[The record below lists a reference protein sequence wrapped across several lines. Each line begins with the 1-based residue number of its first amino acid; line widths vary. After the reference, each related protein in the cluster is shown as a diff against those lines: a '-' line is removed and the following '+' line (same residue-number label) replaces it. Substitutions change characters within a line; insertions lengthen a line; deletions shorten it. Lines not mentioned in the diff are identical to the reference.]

1 MKTDIEKG
9 CGKRTRKI
17 KSKGIALCHKLQGYG
32 ANNRPVSLLMK
43 SELSPDQLT
52 KDVIKALRQVTLE
65 ISFEE
70 YLRRFFDMW
79 SCDAETLAFLLGFK
93 TEWEEYL
100 ENCEPENVDNYR
112 EFMEDRLSYITL
124 LKAAN
129 DGKTDFTLEEEYEL
143 IKAQQQFEKALKMQ
157 PEEKDLDKAGN
168 QPAAEPAAEPEKVP
182 AEPAQQDPAKPE
194 TEPAAEPATQ
204 PDPVDHD
211 PEEQHEA
218 VDVTKSQ
225 EYIDLL
231 KRCEEMEARVA
242 KADEII
248 KAAVE
253 VRRKEAEDLLKS
265 FAFINDEQV
274 ASLIDFAMDES
285 NAAVIEA
292 MKAANQMIAEAKAE
306 TVKAREEFG
315 LQEEV
320 GTDAAPEVN
329 DLVKS
334 AEDII
339 KENVSAALAARK
351 NVEE

>member
-1 MKTDIEKG
+1 MSTNIDKA
-9 CGKRTRKI
+9 CGKRTKKI

-52 KDVIKALRQVTLE
+52 EDVIKALRQVTLE

-79 SCDAETLAFLLGFK
+79 SCDAENLAFILGFK

-100 ENCEPENVDNYR
+100 EQCEPEQVDNYR
-112 EFMEDRLSYITL
+112 EFMEERLSYITL

-129 DGKTDFTLEEEYEL
+129 EGKTDFTLEEEYEL

-157 PEEKDLDKAGN
+157 PEEKDLDKAAN

-182 AEPAQQDPAKPE
+182 AEPAQQDPVEPE
-194 TEPAAEPATQ
+194 TEPAAEPQ
-204 PDPVDHD
+204 PDPV
-211 PEEQHEA
+211 PEEP

-231 KRCEEMEARVA
+231 KRYEEMEARVA

-265 FAFINDEQV
+265 FAFVNDEQV
-274 ASLIDFAMDES
+274 ASLVDFVMDES
-285 NAAVIEA
+285 NAAIVEV
-292 MKAANQMIAEAKAE
+292 MKAANQMIEEAKAE

-339 KENVSAALAARK
+339 KENVSAAIAARK

>member
-1 MKTDIEKG
+1 MSTNIEKG
-9 CGKRTRKI
+9 CGKRTKKI

-79 SCDAETLAFLLGFK
+79 SCDAENLAFILGFK

-100 ENCEPENVDNYR
+100 EQCEPEQVDNYR
-112 EFMEDRLSYITL
+112 EFMEERLSYITL

-129 DGKTDFTLEEEYEL
+129 EGKTDFTLEEEYEL

-157 PEEKDLDKAGN
+157 PEEKDLDKTAAN

-182 AEPAQQDPAKPE
+182 AEPAQQDPVEPE
-194 TEPAAEPATQ
+194 TEPAAEPQ
-204 PDPVDHD
+204 PDPV
-211 PEEQHEA
+211 PEEP

-231 KRCEEMEARVA
+231 KRYEEMEARVA

-285 NAAVIEA
+285 NAAVIEV
-292 MKAANQMIAEAKAE
+292 MKAANQMIEEAKAE

-339 KENVSAALAARK
+339 KENVAAAIAARK
-351 NVEE
+351 DVEE

>member
-1 MKTDIEKG
+1 MSTNIDKA
-9 CGKRTRKI
+9 CGKRTKKI

-32 ANNRPVSLLMK
+32 ANNRPISLLMK

-52 KDVIKALRQVTLE
+52 EDVIKALRQVTLE

-79 SCDAETLAFLLGFK
+79 SCDAENLAFILGFK

-100 ENCEPENVDNYR
+100 EQCEPEQVDNYR
-112 EFMEDRLSYITL
+112 EFMEERLSYITL

-168 QPAAEPAAEPEKVP
+168 QPAAEPEKVP

-194 TEPAAEPATQ
+194 TEPAEPATQ

-231 KRCEEMEARVA
+231 KRYEEMEARVA

-274 ASLIDFAMDES
+274 ASLVDFVMDES
-285 NAAVIEA
+285 NAAVVEV
-292 MKAANQMIAEAKAE
+292 MKAANQMIEEAKAE

-339 KENVSAALAARK
+339 KENVAAAIAARK
-351 NVEE
+351 DVEE

>member
-1 MKTDIEKG
+1 MSTNIDKA
-9 CGKRTRKI
+9 CGKRTKKI

-32 ANNRPVSLLMK
+32 ANNRPISLLMK

-52 KDVIKALRQVTLE
+52 EDVIKALRQVTLE

-79 SCDAETLAFLLGFK
+79 SCDAENLAFILGFK

-100 ENCEPENVDNYR
+100 EQCEPEQVDNYR
-112 EFMEDRLSYITL
+112 EFMEERLSYITL

-157 PEEKDLDKAGN
+157 PEEKDLDKTAAN

-182 AEPAQQDPAKPE
+182 AEPAQQDPVEPE
-194 TEPAAEPATQ
+194 TEPAAEPQ
-204 PDPVDHD
+204 PDPV
-211 PEEQHEA
+211 PEEP

-231 KRCEEMEARVA
+231 KRYEEMEARVA

-265 FAFINDEQV
+265 FAFVNDEQV
-274 ASLIDFAMDES
+274 ASLVDFVMDES
-285 NAAVIEA
+285 NAAIVEV
-292 MKAANQMIAEAKAE
+292 MKSANQMIEEAKAE

-320 GTDAAPEVN
+320 GTDAAPEVD

-339 KENVSAALAARK
+339 KENVAAAIAARK
-351 NVEE
+351 DVEE

>member
-1 MKTDIEKG
+1 MSTNIEKG
-9 CGKRTRKI
+9 CGKRTKKI

-52 KDVIKALRQVTLE
+52 EDVIKALRQVTLE

-100 ENCEPENVDNYR
+100 EQCEPEQLDDYR
-112 EFMEDRLSYITL
+112 KFMEERLSYITL

-129 DGKTDFTLEEEYEL
+129 EGKTDFTLEEEYEL

-157 PEEKDLDKAGN
+157 PEEKDLDKAAN

-182 AEPAQQDPAKPE
+182 AEPAQQDPVEPE
-194 TEPAAEPATQ
+194 TEPAAEPQ
-204 PDPVDHD
+204 PDPV
-211 PEEQHEA
+211 PEEP

-231 KRCEEMEARVA
+231 KRYEEMEARVA

-274 ASLIDFAMDES
+274 ASLIDFVMDES
-285 NAAVIEA
+285 NAAVVEV
-292 MKAANQMIAEAKAE
+292 MKAANQMIEEAKAE

-320 GTDAAPEVN
+320 GTDAAPEVD

-339 KENVSAALAARK
+339 KENVAAAIAARK
-351 NVEE
+351 DVEE

>member
-1 MKTDIEKG
+1 MSTNIDKA
-9 CGKRTRKI
+9 CGKRTKKI

-32 ANNRPVSLLMK
+32 ANNRPISLLMK

-52 KDVIKALRQVTLE
+52 EDVIKALRQVTLE

-70 YLRRFFDMW
+70 YLHRFFDMW
-79 SCDAETLAFLLGFK
+79 SWDAENLAFILGFK

-100 ENCEPENVDNYR
+100 EQCEPEQVDNYR
-112 EFMEDRLSYITL
+112 EFMEERLSYITL

-182 AEPAQQDPAKPE
+182 AEPAQQDPVKPE
-194 TEPAAEPATQ
+194 TEPAAEPAAQ
-204 PDPVDHD
+204 PDPVDQV
-211 PEEQHEA
+211 PEEP

-231 KRCEEMEARVA
+231 KRYEEMEARVA

-265 FAFINDEQV
+265 FAFVNDEQV
-274 ASLIDFAMDES
+274 ASLVDFVMDES
-285 NAAVIEA
+285 NAAIVEV
-292 MKAANQMIAEAKAE
+292 MKAANQMIEEAKAE

-339 KENVSAALAARK
+339 KENVAAAIAARK
-351 NVEE
+351 DVEE

>member
-1 MKTDIEKG
+1 MSTNIDKA
-9 CGKRTRKI
+9 CGKRTKKI

-32 ANNRPVSLLMK
+32 ANNRPISLLMK

-52 KDVIKALRQVTLE
+52 EDVIKALRQVTLE

-79 SCDAETLAFLLGFK
+79 SCDAENLAFILGFK

-100 ENCEPENVDNYR
+100 EQCEPEQVDNYR
-112 EFMEDRLSYITL
+112 EFMEERLSYITL

-182 AEPAQQDPAKPE
+182 AEPAQQDPVKPE
-194 TEPAAEPATQ
+194 TEPATEPEQ
-204 PDPVDHD
+204 KPDPVV
-211 PEEQHEA
+211 EEPKD

-231 KRCEEMEARVA
+231 KRYEEMEARVA

-285 NAAVIEA
+285 NAAVIEI
-292 MKAANQMIAEAKAE
+292 MKAANQMIEQAKAE

-339 KENVSAALAARK
+339 KENVAAAIAARK
-351 NVEE
+351 DVEE

>member
-1 MKTDIEKG
+1 MNTNVEKA
-9 CGKRTRKI
+9 CGKRTKKI

-43 SELSPDQLT
+43 SDLSPDQLT

-70 YLRRFFDMW
+70 YLRRFFNMW
-79 SCDAETLAFLLGFK
+79 SDDAETLAFILGFK

-100 ENCEPENVDNYR
+100 EQCEPEQVDNYR
-112 EFMEDRLSYITL
+112 EFMEERLSYITL

-157 PEEKDLDKAGN
+157 PEEKDLDKAGD

-182 AEPAQQDPAKPE
+182 AEPAQQDPVDPE
-194 TEPAAEPATQ
+194 PTPAADPEPQ
-204 PDPVDHD
+204 QDPV
-211 PEEQHEA
+211 PEEP

-231 KRCEEMEARVA
+231 KRYEEMEARVA

-265 FAFINDEQV
+265 FAFVNDEQV
-274 ASLIDFAMDES
+274 ASLVDFVMDEG
-285 NAAVIEA
+285 NAAIVEV
-292 MKAANQMIAEAKAE
+292 MKAANQMIEEAKSE

-320 GTDAAPEVN
+320 GTDAAPDVQ

-339 KENVSAALAARK
+339 KENVSAAIAARK

>member
-1 MKTDIEKG
+1 MSTNIEKA
-9 CGKRTRKI
+9 CGKRTKKI

-79 SCDAETLAFLLGFK
+79 SYDAETLAFILGFK

-100 ENCEPENVDNYR
+100 EQCEPEQLDDYR
-112 EFMEDRLSYITL
+112 KFMEERLSYITL

-129 DGKTDFTLEEEYEL
+129 EGKTDFTLEEEYEL

-157 PEEKDLDKAGN
+157 PEEKDLDKAAN

-182 AEPAQQDPAKPE
+182 AEPAQQDPVKPE
-194 TEPAAEPATQ
+194 TEPAEPEHQQQ
-204 PDPVDHD
+204 PDPVV
-211 PEEQHEA
+211 EEPKD

-231 KRCEEMEARVA
+231 KRYEEMEARVA

-274 ASLIDFAMDES
+274 ASLVDFVLDES
-285 NAAVIEA
+285 NAAVVEV
-292 MKAANQMIAEAKAE
+292 MKAANQMIEQAKAE

-339 KENVSAALAARK
+339 KENVAAAIAARK
-351 NVEE
+351 VEE

>member
-9 CGKRTRKI
+9 CGKRTKKI

-112 EFMEDRLSYITL
+112 EFMEERLSYITL

-182 AEPAQQDPAKPE
+182 AEPAQQDPVKPE
-194 TEPAAEPATQ
+194 TEPAAEPAAQ
-204 PDPVDHD
+204 PDPVDQV
-211 PEEQHEA
+211 PEEP

-231 KRCEEMEARVA
+231 KRYEEMEARVA

-265 FAFINDEQV
+265 FAFVNDEQV
-274 ASLIDFAMDES
+274 ASLVDFVMDES
-285 NAAVIEA
+285 NAAIVGV
-292 MKAANQMIAEAKAE
+292 MKAANQMIEEAKAE

>member
-1 MKTDIEKG
+1 MSTNIDKA
-9 CGKRTRKI
+9 CGKRTKKI

-32 ANNRPVSLLMK
+32 ANNRPISLLMK

-52 KDVIKALRQVTLE
+52 EDVIKALRQVTLE

-79 SCDAETLAFLLGFK
+79 SCDAENLAFILGFK

-100 ENCEPENVDNYR
+100 EQCEPEQVDNYR
-112 EFMEDRLSYITL
+112 EFMEERLSYITL

-204 PDPVDHD
+204 SDPVDHD

-231 KRCEEMEARVA
+231 KRYEEMEARVA

-274 ASLIDFAMDES
+274 ASLIDFVMDES
-285 NAAVIEA
+285 NAAIVEV
-292 MKAANQMIAEAKAE
+292 MKAANQMIEEAKAE

-320 GTDAAPEVN
+320 GTDAAPDVQ

-339 KENVSAALAARK
+339 KENVSAAIAARK

>member
-1 MKTDIEKG
+1 MSTNIDKA
-9 CGKRTRKI
+9 CGKRTKKI

-32 ANNRPVSLLMK
+32 ANNRPISLLMK

-52 KDVIKALRQVTLE
+52 EDVIKALRQVTLE

-79 SCDAETLAFLLGFK
+79 SCDAENLAFILGFK

-100 ENCEPENVDNYR
+100 EQCEPEQVDNYR
-112 EFMEDRLSYITL
+112 EFMEERLSYITL

-182 AEPAQQDPAKPE
+182 AKPE

-231 KRCEEMEARVA
+231 KRYEEMEARVA

-274 ASLIDFAMDES
+274 ASLIDFVMDES
-285 NAAVIEA
+285 NAAIVEV
-292 MKAANQMIAEAKAE
+292 MKAANQMIEEAKAE

-320 GTDAAPEVN
+320 GADAAPDVQ

-339 KENVSAALAARK
+339 KENVSAAIAARK

>member
-1 MKTDIEKG
+1 MSTNIDKA
-9 CGKRTRKI
+9 CGKRTKKI

-32 ANNRPVSLLMK
+32 ANNRPISLLMK

-52 KDVIKALRQVTLE
+52 EDVIKALRQVTLE

-79 SCDAETLAFLLGFK
+79 SCDAENLAFILGFK

-100 ENCEPENVDNYR
+100 EQCEPEQVDNYR
-112 EFMEDRLSYITL
+112 EFMEERLSYITL

-182 AEPAQQDPAKPE
+182 AEPAQQDPVKPE
-194 TEPAAEPATQ
+194 TEPAAEPEQ
-204 PDPVDHD
+204 KPDPV
-211 PEEQHEA
+211 PEEP

-231 KRCEEMEARVA
+231 KRYEEMEARVA

-265 FAFINDEQV
+265 FVFVNDEQV
-274 ASLIDFAMDES
+274 ASLIDFVMDES
-285 NAAVIEA
+285 NAAIVEV
-292 MKAANQMIAEAKAE
+292 MKAANQMIEEAKAE

-320 GTDAAPEVN
+320 GTDAAPEVD

-339 KENVSAALAARK
+339 KENVAAAIAARK
-351 NVEE
+351 DVEE

>member
-1 MKTDIEKG
+1 MSTNIDKA
-9 CGKRTRKI
+9 CGKRTKKI

-32 ANNRPVSLLMK
+32 ANNRPISLLMK

-52 KDVIKALRQVTLE
+52 EDVIKALRQVTLE

-79 SCDAETLAFLLGFK
+79 SCDAENLAFILGFK

-100 ENCEPENVDNYR
+100 EQCEPEQVDNYR
-112 EFMEDRLSYITL
+112 EFMEERLSYITL

-168 QPAAEPAAEPEKVP
+168 QPAAEPEKVP

-231 KRCEEMEARVA
+231 KRYEEMEARVA

-253 VRRKEAEDLLKS
+253 VRRKEVEDLLKS
-265 FAFINDEQV
+265 FAFVNDEQV
-274 ASLIDFAMDES
+274 ASLVDFVMDES
-285 NAAVIEA
+285 NAAIVEV
-292 MKAANQMIAEAKAE
+292 MKAANQMIEEAKAE

-320 GTDAAPEVN
+320 GTDAAPEVD

-339 KENVSAALAARK
+339 KENVAAAIAARK
-351 NVEE
+351 DVEE

>member
-1 MKTDIEKG
+1 MSTNIDKA
-9 CGKRTRKI
+9 CGKRTKKI

-32 ANNRPVSLLMK
+32 ANNRPISLLMK

-52 KDVIKALRQVTLE
+52 EDVIKALRQVTLE

-79 SCDAETLAFLLGFK
+79 SCDAENLAFILGFK

-100 ENCEPENVDNYR
+100 EQCEPEQVDNYR
-112 EFMEDRLSYITL
+112 EFMEERLSYITL

-129 DGKTDFTLEEEYEL
+129 EGKTDFTLEEEYEL

-157 PEEKDLDKAGN
+157 PEEKDLDKAAN

-182 AEPAQQDPAKPE
+182 AEPA
-194 TEPAAEPATQ
+194 AEPQ
-204 PDPVDHD
+204 PDPV
-211 PEEQHEA
+211 PEEP

-231 KRCEEMEARVA
+231 KRYEEMEARVA

-265 FAFINDEQV
+265 FAFVNDEQV
-274 ASLIDFAMDES
+274 ASLVDFVMDES
-285 NAAVIEA
+285 NAAIVEV
-292 MKAANQMIAEAKAE
+292 MKAANQMIEEAKSE

-320 GTDAAPEVN
+320 GTDAAPEVD

-339 KENVSAALAARK
+339 KENVAAAIAARK
-351 NVEE
+351 DVEE

>member
-1 MKTDIEKG
+1 MSTNIEKG
-9 CGKRTRKI
+9 CGKRTKKI

-32 ANNRPVSLLMK
+32 ANNRPISLLMK

-52 KDVIKALRQVTLE
+52 EDVIKALRQVTLE

-79 SCDAETLAFLLGFK
+79 SCDAENLAFILGFK

-100 ENCEPENVDNYR
+100 EQCEPEQVDNYR
-112 EFMEDRLSYITL
+112 EFMEERLSYITL

-129 DGKTDFTLEEEYEL
+129 EGKTDFTLEEEYEL

-157 PEEKDLDKAGN
+157 PEEKDLDKAAN

-182 AEPAQQDPAKPE
+182 AEPAQQDPVEPE
-194 TEPAAEPATQ
+194 TEPAAEPQ
-204 PDPVDHD
+204 PDPV
-211 PEEQHEA
+211 PEEP

-231 KRCEEMEARVA
+231 KRYEEMEARVA

-274 ASLIDFAMDES
+274 ASLVDFVMDES
-285 NAAVIEA
+285 NAAVVEV
-292 MKAANQMIAEAKAE
+292 MKAANQMIEEAKAE

-339 KENVSAALAARK
+339 KENVAAAIAARK
-351 NVEE
+351 DVEE

>member
-1 MKTDIEKG
+1 MSTNIEKG
-9 CGKRTRKI
+9 CGKRTKKI

-79 SCDAETLAFLLGFK
+79 SCDAENLAFILGFK

-100 ENCEPENVDNYR
+100 EQCEPEQVDNYR
-112 EFMEDRLSYITL
+112 EFMEERLSYITL

-157 PEEKDLDKAGN
+157 PEEKDLDKAAN

-182 AEPAQQDPAKPE
+182 AEPAQQDPVEPE
-194 TEPAAEPATQ
+194 TEPAAEPQ
-204 PDPVDHD
+204 PDPV
-211 PEEQHEA
+211 PEEP

-231 KRCEEMEARVA
+231 KRYEEMEARVA

-285 NAAVIEA
+285 NAAVIEV

-339 KENVSAALAARK
+339 KENVAAAIAARK
-351 NVEE
+351 DVEE

>member
-1 MKTDIEKG
+1 MSTNIDKA
-9 CGKRTRKI
+9 CGKRTKKI

-32 ANNRPVSLLMK
+32 ANNRPISLLMK

-52 KDVIKALRQVTLE
+52 EDVIKALRQVTLE

-79 SCDAETLAFLLGFK
+79 SCDAENLAFILGFK

-100 ENCEPENVDNYR
+100 EQCEPEQVDNYR
-112 EFMEDRLSYITL
+112 EFMEERLSYITL

-129 DGKTDFTLEEEYEL
+129 EGKTDFTLEEEYEL

-157 PEEKDLDKAGN
+157 PEEKDLDKAAN

-182 AEPAQQDPAKPE
+182 AEPAQQDPVEPE
-194 TEPAAEPATQ
+194 TEPAAEPQ
-204 PDPVDHD
+204 PDPV
-211 PEEQHEA
+211 PEEP

-231 KRCEEMEARVA
+231 KRYEEMEARVA

-274 ASLIDFAMDES
+274 ASLIDFVMDES
-285 NAAVIEA
+285 NAAVVEV
-292 MKAANQMIAEAKAE
+292 MKAANQMIEEAKAE

-320 GTDAAPEVN
+320 GTDAAPEVD

-339 KENVSAALAARK
+339 KENVAAAIAARK
-351 NVEE
+351 DVEE

>member
-1 MKTDIEKG
+1 MSTNIDKA
-9 CGKRTRKI
+9 CRKRTKKI

-32 ANNRPVSLLMK
+32 ANNRPISLLMK

-52 KDVIKALRQVTLE
+52 EDVIKALRQVTLE

-79 SCDAETLAFLLGFK
+79 SCDAENLAFILGFK

-100 ENCEPENVDNYR
+100 EQCEPEQVDNYR
-112 EFMEDRLSYITL
+112 EFMEERLSYITL

-168 QPAAEPAAEPEKVP
+168 KPAAEPEKVP

-211 PEEQHEA
+211 PEEQHED
-218 VDVTKSQ
+218 VEVTKSQ

-231 KRCEEMEARVA
+231 KRYEEMEARVA

-253 VRRKEAEDLLKS
+253 VRRKEAEDLVKS
-265 FAFINDEQV
+265 FAFVNDEQV
-274 ASLIDFAMDES
+274 ASLVDFVMDES
-285 NAAVIEA
+285 NAAIVEV
-292 MKAANQMIAEAKAE
+292 MKAANQMIEEAKAE

-339 KENVSAALAARK
+339 KENVAAAIAARK
-351 NVEE
+351 DVEE

>member
-1 MKTDIEKG
+1 MNTNVEKA
-9 CGKRTRKI
+9 CGKRTKKI

-43 SELSPDQLT
+43 SDLSPDQLT

-70 YLRRFFDMW
+70 YLRRFFNMW
-79 SCDAETLAFLLGFK
+79 SDDAETLAFILGFK

-100 ENCEPENVDNYR
+100 EQCEPEQVDNYR
-112 EFMEDRLSYITL
+112 EFMEERLSYITL

-182 AEPAQQDPAKPE
+182 AEPAQQDPVDPE
-194 TEPAAEPATQ
+194 PTPAADPEPQ
-204 PDPVDHD
+204 QDPV
-211 PEEQHEA
+211 PEEP

-231 KRCEEMEARVA
+231 KRYEEMEARVA

-265 FAFINDEQV
+265 FAFVNDEQV
-274 ASLIDFAMDES
+274 ASLVDFVMDEG
-285 NAAVIEA
+285 NAAIIEV
-292 MKAANQMIAEAKAE
+292 MKAANQMIEEAKSE

-320 GTDAAPEVN
+320 GTDAAPDVQ

-339 KENVSAALAARK
+339 KENVSAAIAARK

>member
-1 MKTDIEKG
+1 MSTNIDKA
-9 CGKRTRKI
+9 CGKRTKKI

-52 KDVIKALRQVTLE
+52 EDVIKALRQVTLE

-79 SCDAETLAFLLGFK
+79 SCDAENLAFILGFK

-100 ENCEPENVDNYR
+100 EQCEPEQLDDYR
-112 EFMEDRLSYITL
+112 KFMEERLSYITL

-129 DGKTDFTLEEEYEL
+129 EGKTDFTLEEEYEL

-168 QPAAEPAAEPEKVP
+168 QPAAEPEKVP
-182 AEPAQQDPAKPE
+182 AEPAQQDPVEPE
-194 TEPAAEPATQ
+194 AEPAAEPQ
-204 PDPVDHD
+204 PDPV
-211 PEEQHEA
+211 PEEP

-231 KRCEEMEARVA
+231 KRYEEMEARVA

-265 FAFINDEQV
+265 FAFVNDEQV
-274 ASLIDFAMDES
+274 ASLVDFVMDES
-285 NAAVIEA
+285 NAAIVEV
-292 MKAANQMIAEAKAE
+292 MKAANQMIEEAKAE

-339 KENVSAALAARK
+339 KENVSAAIAARK

>member
-1 MKTDIEKG
+1 MSTNIDKA
-9 CGKRTRKI
+9 CGKRTKKI

-32 ANNRPVSLLMK
+32 ANNRPISLLMK

-52 KDVIKALRQVTLE
+52 EDVIKALRQVTLE

-79 SCDAETLAFLLGFK
+79 SCDAENLAFILGFK

-100 ENCEPENVDNYR
+100 EQCEPEQVDNYR
-112 EFMEDRLSYITL
+112 EFMEERLSYITL

-157 PEEKDLDKAGN
+157 PEEKDLDKTAAN

-182 AEPAQQDPAKPE
+182 AEPAQQDPVEPE
-194 TEPAAEPATQ
+194 TEPAAEPQ
-204 PDPVDHD
+204 PDPV
-211 PEEQHEA
+211 PEEP

-231 KRCEEMEARVA
+231 KRYEEMEARVA

-274 ASLIDFAMDES
+274 ASLVDFVMDES
-285 NAAVIEA
+285 NAAVVEV
-292 MKAANQMIAEAKAE
+292 MKAANQMIEEAKAE

-339 KENVSAALAARK
+339 KENVAAAIAARK
-351 NVEE
+351 DVEE

>member
-1 MKTDIEKG
+1 MTTNIEKG
-9 CGKRTRKI
+9 CGKRTKKI

-79 SCDAETLAFLLGFK
+79 SCDAENLAFILGFK

-100 ENCEPENVDNYR
+100 EQCEPEQVDNYR
-112 EFMEDRLSYITL
+112 EFMEERLSYITL

-129 DGKTDFTLEEEYEL
+129 EGKTDFTLEEEYEL
-143 IKAQQQFEKALKMQ
+143 IKAQQQFEKAINMQ
-157 PEEKDLDKAGN
+157 PEEKDLNKAG
-168 QPAAEPAAEPEKVP
+168 AEPEVKPEVQPEVVP
-182 AEPAQQDPAKPE
+182 DEPAQKDPVDPEPTPAADPEPQQDPA
-194 TEPAAEPATQ
+194 
-204 PDPVDHD
+204 
-211 PEEQHEA
+211 PEEPKE

-231 KRCEEMEARVA
+231 KRYEEMEARVA

-253 VRRKEAEDLLKS
+253 VRCKEAEDLLKS
-265 FAFINDEQV
+265 FAFVNDEQV

-285 NAAVIEA
+285 NAAVIEV
-292 MKAANQMIAEAKAE
+292 MKAANQMIEEAKAE
-306 TVKAREEFG
+306 VVKAREEFG

-320 GTDAAPEVN
+320 GTDAAPVVD

-351 NVEE
+351 DVEE

>member
-1 MKTDIEKG
+1 MNTNVEKA
-9 CGKRTRKI
+9 CGKRTKKI

-43 SELSPDQLT
+43 SDLSPDQLT

-70 YLRRFFDMW
+70 YLRRFFNMW
-79 SCDAETLAFLLGFK
+79 SDDAETLAFILGFK
-93 TEWEEYL
+93 TEWEDYIEQCGGDQESL
-100 ENCEPENVDNYR
+100 DNYR
-112 EFMEDRLSYITL
+112 QFMEERLSYITL
-124 LKAAN
+124 LKSAN
-129 DGKTDFTLEEEYEL
+129 EGKTDFTLEEEYEL
-143 IKAQQQFEKALKMQ
+143 IKAQQQFEKALSMK
-157 PEEKDLDKAGN
+157 PEEEKDLDKAG
-168 QPAAEPAAEPEKVP
+168 
-182 AEPAQQDPAKPE
+182 
-194 TEPAAEPATQ
+194 TEPAVDPVVEPEVEPEVVPEEPAPVADPEPQ
-204 PDPVDHD
+204 PEPDPV
-211 PEEQHEA
+211 PEEPKEVDV

-231 KRCEEMEARVA
+231 KRYEEMEARVA

-265 FAFINDEQV
+265 FAFVNDEQV
-274 ASLIDFAMDES
+274 ASLVDFVMDEG
-285 NAAVIEA
+285 NAAIVEV
-292 MKAANQMIAEAKAE
+292 MKAANQMIEEAKSE

-320 GTDAAPEVN
+320 GTDAAPDVQ

-339 KENVSAALAARK
+339 KENVSAAIAARK

>member
-1 MKTDIEKG
+1 MSTNIEKG
-9 CGKRTRKI
+9 CGKRTKEI

-79 SCDAETLAFLLGFK
+79 SCDAENLAFILGFK

-100 ENCEPENVDNYR
+100 EQCEPEQVDNYR
-112 EFMEDRLSYITL
+112 EFMEERLSYITL

-129 DGKTDFTLEEEYEL
+129 EGKTDFTLEEEYEL

-157 PEEKDLDKAGN
+157 PEEKDLDKAAN

-182 AEPAQQDPAKPE
+182 AEPAQQDPVEPE
-194 TEPAAEPATQ
+194 TEPAAEPQ
-204 PDPVDHD
+204 PDPV
-211 PEEQHEA
+211 PEEP

-231 KRCEEMEARVA
+231 KRYEEMEARVA

-285 NAAVIEA
+285 NAAVIEV

-339 KENVSAALAARK
+339 KENVAAAIAARK
-351 NVEE
+351 DVEE

>member
-1 MKTDIEKG
+1 MTTNIEKG
-9 CGKRTRKI
+9 CGKRTKKI

-52 KDVIKALRQVTLE
+52 EDVIKALRQVTLE

-70 YLRRFFDMW
+70 YLRKFFDMW
-79 SCDAETLAFLLGFK
+79 SSDAETLAYLLGFK

-100 ENCEPENVDNYR
+100 EQCEPEQVDDYR
-112 EFMEDRLSYITL
+112 KFMEERLSYIAI

-129 DGKTDFTLEEEYEL
+129 EGKTDFTLEEEYEL
-143 IKAQQQFEKALKMQ
+143 IKAQQQFEKAINMQ
-157 PEEKDLDKAGN
+157 PEEKDLDKAGV
-168 QPAAEPAAEPEKVP
+168 EPEVQPEVVEPEVVP
-182 AEPAQQDPAKPE
+182 EEPAQQDPVDPE
-194 TEPAAEPATQ
+194 PTPAADPEPQ
-204 PDPVDHD
+204 QDPV
-211 PEEQHEA
+211 PEEPEP

-231 KRCEEMEARVA
+231 KRYEEMEARVA

-265 FAFINDEQV
+265 FAFINDEQA
-274 ASLIDFAMDES
+274 ASLIDFVLDES
-285 NAAVIEA
+285 NAAVVEV
-292 MKAANQMIAEAKAE
+292 MKAANQMIEEAKAE

>member
-1 MKTDIEKG
+1 MSTNIDKA
-9 CGKRTRKI
+9 CGKRTKKI

-32 ANNRPVSLLMK
+32 ANNRPISLLMK

-52 KDVIKALRQVTLE
+52 EDVIKALRQVTLE

-79 SCDAETLAFLLGFK
+79 SCDAENLAFILGFK

-100 ENCEPENVDNYR
+100 EQCEPEQVDNYR
-112 EFMEDRLSYITL
+112 EFMEERLSYITL

-129 DGKTDFTLEEEYEL
+129 EGKTDFTLEEEYEL

-157 PEEKDLDKAGN
+157 PEEKDLDKAAN

-182 AEPAQQDPAKPE
+182 AEPAQQDPVEHE
-194 TEPAAEPATQ
+194 TEPAAEPQ
-204 PDPVDHD
+204 PDPV
-211 PEEQHEA
+211 PEEP

-231 KRCEEMEARVA
+231 KRYEEMEARVA

-285 NAAVIEA
+285 NAAVIEV

-339 KENVSAALAARK
+339 KENVAAAIAARK
-351 NVEE
+351 DVEE

>member
-1 MKTDIEKG
+1 MSTNIDKA
-9 CGKRTRKI
+9 CGKRTKKI

-32 ANNRPVSLLMK
+32 ANNRPISLLMK

-52 KDVIKALRQVTLE
+52 EDVIKALRQVTLE

-100 ENCEPENVDNYR
+100 EQCEPEQLDDYR
-112 EFMEDRLSYITL
+112 KFMEERLSYIGL

-129 DGKTDFTLEEEYEL
+129 EGKTDFTLEEEYEL

-157 PEEKDLDKAGN
+157 PEEKDLDKAGV
-168 QPAAEPAAEPEKVP
+168 EPEVQP
-182 AEPAQQDPAKPE
+182 EVEPEEPAQQDPVDPE
-194 TEPAAEPATQ
+194 PTPAADPEPQ
-204 PDPVDHD
+204 QDPV
-211 PEEQHEA
+211 PEEP

-231 KRCEEMEARVA
+231 KRYEEMEARVA

-285 NAAVIEA
+285 NAAVIEV
-292 MKAANQMIAEAKAE
+292 MKAANQMIEEAKAE

>member
-9 CGKRTRKI
+9 CGKRTKKI

-79 SCDAETLAFLLGFK
+79 SYDAETLAFLLGFK

-112 EFMEDRLSYITL
+112 DFMEERLSYITL

-129 DGKTDFTLEEEYEL
+129 EGKTDFTLEEEYEL
-143 IKAQQQFEKALKMQ
+143 IKAQQQFEKALEMQ

-168 QPAAEPAAEPEKVP
+168 QPAAEPAEPEKVP

-194 TEPAAEPATQ
+194 TEPAAEPEQ
-204 PDPVDHD
+204 HSDPVDQV
-211 PEEQHEA
+211 PEEP

-231 KRCEEMEARVA
+231 KRYEEMEARVA

-253 VRRKEAEDLLKS
+253 VRHKEAEDLLKS
-265 FAFINDEQV
+265 FAFVNDEQV
-274 ASLIDFAMDES
+274 ASLVDFVMDEG
-285 NAAVIEA
+285 NAAIVEV
-292 MKAANQMIAEAKAE
+292 MKAANQMIEEAKAE

-339 KENVSAALAARK
+339 KENVAAAIAARK
-351 NVEE
+351 VEE

>member
-1 MKTDIEKG
+1 MSTNIDKA
-9 CGKRTRKI
+9 CGKRTKKI

-32 ANNRPVSLLMK
+32 ANNRPISLLMK

-52 KDVIKALRQVTLE
+52 EDVIKALRQVTLE

-79 SCDAETLAFLLGFK
+79 SCDAENLAFILGFK

-100 ENCEPENVDNYR
+100 EQCEPEQVDNYR
-112 EFMEDRLSYITL
+112 EFMEERLSYITL

-129 DGKTDFTLEEEYEL
+129 EGKTDFTLEEEYEL

-157 PEEKDLDKAGN
+157 PEEKDLDKAAN

-182 AEPAQQDPAKPE
+182 AEPE
-194 TEPAAEPATQ
+194 TEPAAEPQ
-204 PDPVDHD
+204 PDPV
-211 PEEQHEA
+211 PEEP

-231 KRCEEMEARVA
+231 KRYEEMEARVA

-274 ASLIDFAMDES
+274 ASLVDFVMDES
-285 NAAVIEA
+285 NAAVVEV
-292 MKAANQMIAEAKAE
+292 MKAANQMIEEAKAE

-339 KENVSAALAARK
+339 KENVAAAIAARK
-351 NVEE
+351 DVEE

>member
-1 MKTDIEKG
+1 MSTNIDKA
-9 CGKRTRKI
+9 CGKRTKKI

-32 ANNRPVSLLMK
+32 ANNRPISLLMK

-52 KDVIKALRQVTLE
+52 EDVIKALRQVTLE

-79 SCDAETLAFLLGFK
+79 SCDAENLAFILGFK

-100 ENCEPENVDNYR
+100 EQCEPEQVDNYR
-112 EFMEDRLSYITL
+112 EFMEERLSYITL

-129 DGKTDFTLEEEYEL
+129 EGKTDFTLEEEYEL

-157 PEEKDLDKAGN
+157 PEEKDLDKAAN
-168 QPAAEPAAEPEKVP
+168 QPAAEPEKVP
-182 AEPAQQDPAKPE
+182 AEPAQQDPVEPE
-194 TEPAAEPATQ
+194 TEPAAEPQ
-204 PDPVDHD
+204 PDPV
-211 PEEQHEA
+211 PEEP

-231 KRCEEMEARVA
+231 KRYEEMEARVA

-285 NAAVIEA
+285 NAAVIEV

-339 KENVSAALAARK
+339 KENVAAAIAARK
-351 NVEE
+351 DVEE

>member
-1 MKTDIEKG
+1 MSTNIDKA
-9 CGKRTRKI
+9 CGKRTKKI

-32 ANNRPVSLLMK
+32 ANNRPISLLMK

-52 KDVIKALRQVTLE
+52 EDVIKALRQVTLE

-79 SCDAETLAFLLGFK
+79 SCDAENLAFILGFK

-100 ENCEPENVDNYR
+100 EQCEPEQVDNYR
-112 EFMEDRLSYITL
+112 EFMEERLSYITL
-124 LKAAN
+124 LKAAKE
-129 DGKTDFTLEEEYEL
+129 GKTDFTLEEEYEL

-157 PEEKDLDKAGN
+157 PEEKDLDKAAN

-182 AEPAQQDPAKPE
+182 AEPAQQDPVEPE
-194 TEPAAEPATQ
+194 TEPAAEPQ
-204 PDPVDHD
+204 PDPV
-211 PEEQHEA
+211 PEEP

-231 KRCEEMEARVA
+231 KRYEEMEARVA

-285 NAAVIEA
+285 NAAVIEV

-339 KENVSAALAARK
+339 KENVAAAIAARK
-351 NVEE
+351 DVEE

>member
-1 MKTDIEKG
+1 MSTNIEKG
-9 CGKRTRKI
+9 CGKRTKKI

-79 SCDAETLAFLLGFK
+79 SCDAENLAFILGFK

-100 ENCEPENVDNYR
+100 EQCEPEQVDNYR
-112 EFMEDRLSYITL
+112 EFMEERLSYITL

-129 DGKTDFTLEEEYEL
+129 EGKTDFTLEEEYEL

-157 PEEKDLDKAGN
+157 PEEKDLDKAAN

-182 AEPAQQDPAKPE
+182 AEPAQQDPVEPE
-194 TEPAAEPATQ
+194 TEPAAEPQ
-204 PDPVDHD
+204 PDPV
-211 PEEQHEA
+211 PEEP

-231 KRCEEMEARVA
+231 KRYEEMEARVA

-285 NAAVIEA
+285 NTAVIEV

-339 KENVSAALAARK
+339 KENVAAAIAARK
-351 NVEE
+351 DVEE

>member
-1 MKTDIEKG
+1 MSTNIDKA
-9 CGKRTRKI
+9 CGKRTKKI

-32 ANNRPVSLLMK
+32 ANNRPISLLMK

-52 KDVIKALRQVTLE
+52 EDVIKALRQVTLE

-79 SCDAETLAFLLGFK
+79 SCDAENLAFILGFK

-100 ENCEPENVDNYR
+100 EQCEPEQVDNYR
-112 EFMEDRLSYITL
+112 EFMEERLSYITL

-168 QPAAEPAAEPEKVP
+168 QPAAEPEKVP

-231 KRCEEMEARVA
+231 KRYEEMEARVA

-253 VRRKEAEDLLKS
+253 VRRKEAEELLKS
-265 FAFINDEQV
+265 FAFVNDEQV
-274 ASLIDFAMDES
+274 ASLVDFVMDES
-285 NAAVIEA
+285 NAAIVEV
-292 MKAANQMIAEAKAE
+292 MKAANQMIEEAKAE

-320 GTDAAPEVN
+320 GTDAAPEVD

-339 KENVSAALAARK
+339 KENVAAAIAARK
-351 NVEE
+351 DVEE

>member
-1 MKTDIEKG
+1 MSTNIDKA
-9 CGKRTRKI
+9 CGKRTKKI

-32 ANNRPVSLLMK
+32 ANNRPISLLMK

-52 KDVIKALRQVTLE
+52 EDVIKALRQVTLE

-79 SCDAETLAFLLGFK
+79 SCDAENLAFILGFK

-100 ENCEPENVDNYR
+100 EQCEPEQVDNYR
-112 EFMEDRLSYITL
+112 EFMEERLSYITL

-182 AEPAQQDPAKPE
+182 AEPAQQDPVEPE
-194 TEPAAEPATQ
+194 TEPAAEPQ
-204 PDPVDHD
+204 PDPV
-211 PEEQHEA
+211 PEEP

-231 KRCEEMEARVA
+231 KRYEEMEARVA

-274 ASLIDFAMDES
+274 ASLIDFVMDES
-285 NAAVIEA
+285 NAAIVEV
-292 MKAANQMIAEAKAE
+292 MKAANQMIEEAKAE

-339 KENVSAALAARK
+339 KENVSAAIAARK

>member
-1 MKTDIEKG
+1 MSTNIDKA
-9 CGKRTRKI
+9 CGKRTKKI

-32 ANNRPVSLLMK
+32 ANNRPISLLMK

-52 KDVIKALRQVTLE
+52 EDVIKALRQVTLE

-100 ENCEPENVDNYR
+100 EQCEPEQLDDYR
-112 EFMEDRLSYITL
+112 KFMEERLSYIGL

-129 DGKTDFTLEEEYEL
+129 EGKTDFTLEEEYEL

-182 AEPAQQDPAKPE
+182 AEPA
-194 TEPAAEPATQ
+194 TQ
-204 PDPVDHD
+204 SDPVDHD

-231 KRCEEMEARVA
+231 KRYEEMEARVA

-265 FAFINDEQV
+265 FAFVNDEQV
-274 ASLIDFAMDES
+274 ASLVDFVMDES
-285 NAAVIEA
+285 NAAIVEV
-292 MKAANQMIAEAKAE
+292 MKAANQMIEEAKAE

-339 KENVSAALAARK
+339 KENVSAAIAARK

>member
-1 MKTDIEKG
+1 MSTNIDKA
-9 CGKRTRKI
+9 CGKRTKKI

-32 ANNRPVSLLMK
+32 ANNRPISLLMK

-52 KDVIKALRQVTLE
+52 EDVIKALRQVTLE

-79 SCDAETLAFLLGFK
+79 SCDAENLAFILGFK

-100 ENCEPENVDNYR
+100 EQCEPEQVDNYR
-112 EFMEDRLSYITL
+112 EFMEERLSYITL

-157 PEEKDLDKAGN
+157 PEEKDLDKAAN

-182 AEPAQQDPAKPE
+182 AEPAQQDPVEPE
-194 TEPAAEPATQ
+194 TEPAAEPQ
-204 PDPVDHD
+204 PDPV
-211 PEEQHEA
+211 PEEP

-231 KRCEEMEARVA
+231 KRYEEMEARVA

-274 ASLIDFAMDES
+274 ASLVDFVMDES
-285 NAAVIEA
+285 NAAVVEV
-292 MKAANQMIAEAKAE
+292 MKAANQMIEEAKAE

-320 GTDAAPEVN
+320 GTDAASEVN

-339 KENVSAALAARK
+339 KENVAAAIAARK
-351 NVEE
+351 DVEE

>member
-1 MKTDIEKG
+1 VSTNIDKA
-9 CGKRTRKI
+9 CGKRTKKI

-32 ANNRPVSLLMK
+32 ANNRPISLLMK

-52 KDVIKALRQVTLE
+52 EDVIKALRQVTLE

-79 SCDAETLAFLLGFK
+79 SCDAENLAFILGFK

-100 ENCEPENVDNYR
+100 EQCEPEQVDNYR
-112 EFMEDRLSYITL
+112 EFMEERLSYITL

-129 DGKTDFTLEEEYEL
+129 EGKTDFTLEEEYEL

-182 AEPAQQDPAKPE
+182 AEPAQQDPVDPE
-194 TEPAAEPATQ
+194 TEPATEPEQ
-204 PDPVDHD
+204 KPDPVV
-211 PEEQHEA
+211 EEPKD

-231 KRCEEMEARVA
+231 KRYEEMEARVA

-274 ASLIDFAMDES
+274 ASLVDFVMDES
-285 NAAVIEA
+285 NSAIVEV
-292 MKAANQMIAEAKAE
+292 MKAANQMIEEAKAE

-315 LQEEV
+315 LQKEV

-339 KENVSAALAARK
+339 KENVSAAIAARK